1 MMRLGLTILVAAAL
15 LSLQAAVV
23 LPISVRAGD
32 LNAPDGHN
40 LHINTDELRVP
51 NNAAATQSTEDDAS
65 RLSDLESSL
74 ARRNGPPAV
83 SLSVSG
89 WVGEQ
94 VIHTVNH

>member
-1 MMRLGLTILVAAAL
+1 MRLGFSISVAVAL
-15 LSLQAAVV
+15 FSLQAAV
-23 LPISVRAGD
+23 LPVSVRAGD
-32 LNAPDGHN
+32 LNAPN
-40 LHINTDELRVP
+40 LPVNADDFRAP
-51 NNAAATQSTEDDAS
+51 NNAAATQLTEDDAS
-65 RLSDLESSL
+65 RLSGLESSL

>member
-15 LSLQAAVV
+15 LSLQAAV
-23 LPISVRAGD
+23 LPISLRAGD

-51 NNAAATQSTEDDAS
+51 NNAAPTQSTEDDAS
-65 RLSDLESSL
+65 RLSDLESSV

-94 VIHTVNH
+94 VIHAVNH

>member
-15 LSLQAAVV
+15 LSLQAAV

-40 LHINTDELRVP
+40 LHINMDELRVP
-51 NNAAATQSTEDDAS
+51 NNAAPTKSTEDDAS
-65 RLSDLESSL
+65 RLSDLESSV

>member
-1 MMRLGLTILVAAAL
+1 MIRVGLSLSLAAAL
-15 LSLQAAVV
+15 LSLQAAM

-32 LNAPDGHN
+32 LNAPDAHT
-40 LHINTDELRVP
+40 LRINADDFRVP
-51 NNAAATQSTEDDAS
+51 NSAAATQSTQDDAS
-65 RLSDLESSL
+65 RLSDLESPL

>member
-1 MMRLGLTILVAAAL
+1 MMRLGLSISLAAAL
-15 LSLQAAVV
+15 VSLQVAV
-23 LPISVRAGD
+23 LPVSVWAGD
-32 LNAPDGHN
+32 LNAPN
-40 LHINTDELRVP
+40 LPVNADDFRVP
-51 NNAAATQSTEDDAS
+51 NSAAVAQSTENDAS

-74 ARRNGPPAV
+74 ARRNGPPAL

>member
-1 MMRLGLTILVAAAL
+1 MIRICWSIAVTAAL
-15 LSLQAAVV
+15 LTLQTV
-23 LPISVRAGD
+23 LPLGASAGD
-32 LNAPDGHN
+32 LTTPDGRS
-40 LHINTDELRVP
+40 LSINTDDFRVP
-51 NNAAATQSTEDDAS
+51 NKAAAQSTEDDAS

-74 ARRNGPPAV
+74 ARRNGPPAL